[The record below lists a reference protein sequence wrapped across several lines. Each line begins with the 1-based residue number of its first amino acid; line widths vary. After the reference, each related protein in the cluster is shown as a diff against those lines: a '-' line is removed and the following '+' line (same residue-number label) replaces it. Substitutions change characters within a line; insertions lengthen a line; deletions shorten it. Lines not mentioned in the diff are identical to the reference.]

1 MFKVENNIIS
11 IAFNQLFSLIDH
23 TYTCNKIFWFQF
35 QNMWFQFKMIRF
47 GIGFRGPAERN
58 ELLAENEN
66 PYTSI
71 AVFKNKVKEKAINFS
86 YDFLLF

>member
-23 TYTCNKIFWFQF
+23 TYTYNKIFWLPF
-35 QNMWFQFKMIRF
+35 QNMWFQFKIIRF
-47 GIGFRGPAERN
+47 GIDFRGPTERN
-58 ELLAENEN
+58 KLLAESEN

-71 AVFKNKVKEKAINFS
+71 AVFKNKVKEKTINFS
-86 YDFLLF
+86 DDFLFF